1 MKDLLNKMTE
11 LQGSDTSTG
20 KQVLTEATGVTDYNP
35 KSQGGTRKEL
45 LTKYANSKDPKDA
58 ESARK
63 AGATQTELKKA
74 KDEVVESA
82 KPSLKN
88 IFNTMLSEAEQVDE
102 KYMGFEKVKAA
113 AKKGGAED
121 PGAVAASIGRKKYGK
136 EKFQKA
142 AAAGKKLSEAEQITI
157 QPAKQNT
164 QVIKQGQK
172 TLGTVENP
180 QLAAQIKQ
188 SIGKGEMT
196 LAGDEL
202 QEDDL
207 DEAHYGPKLDHRKG
221 KYASVVLYNDYDID
235 PEVTYHDTLDDAIA
249 DGSNTSAHHN
259 SAYEWNE
266 RKNKWIRKYSA
277 TEPPYSGSYAYGP
290 SYMRESKLN
299 EKAVSKSQQQAAGAA
314 LAAKRG
320 DAPKSNLKGAS
331 KEMTKMSTKE
341 LEKFAKTK
349 HKGLP
354 EKKKTNE
361 SISSSVSDWFYV
373 QGAKKIVNLLDSGE
387 NVMKLA
393 TMISTMDPKKQ
404 NDLVRGIE
412 VYLSKYPHDKLQKL
426 SDVLRVKTN
435 EALEKDGP
443 KSGDLNFNVPTGEKG
458 KEYVANKAK
467 QRSDMNKKNDPGAA
481 KKGLALSV
489 VDREKAANKA
499 KKKTN
504 EAALP
509 THDGDFGAGLGAGRS
524 KTTLEA
530 KAKPDYIDLD
540 KDGNKKESMKKA
552 AADKQKVSTM
562 KKTTESKAKPDYID
576 LDKDGNKK
584 EPMKKAAADAKKKVA
599 VKEED
604 SSLSWSSTRTK
615 KSSPAL
621 CTKHNKPLSKKGE
634 GADAWRGC
642 EDCPQPKTTKKT
654 VKEGANPTEAARLL
668 GKAHALA
675 KDPFSCKY
683 ESGTA
688 EAQAYLAGYKEGLDE
703 CYGSGSSDMGQDQMP
718 AVIPGMDV
726 MGMAPADNDFE
737 EDVLVGKTT
746 YGGDTDNFGFDD
758 YEDEETMMAFE
769 SWDRQLN
776 ALLNEGKMKDIDL
789 DMKELSDAQFKKDH
803 GMTKSQMQKS
813 LTSDDKKDKKTV
825 KEGVTVAINKDIE
838 NAPDSV
844 TVTAQGDEADQL
856 LALIKQAGMGLFGG
870 DDQQATGSYGAP
882 VAADTNTPALGDV
895 GDHDSMM
902 ALIQKM
908 TAGAQDY
915 ADEESQDDEHVHGH
929 PDAACDTCGSA
940 ACECDSAGTAM
951 VVGEEETEDQ
961 MEFQVAEEADS
972 EEAETT
978 ADEDAEAEEDKA
990 LAGADSKDEEEIDEE
1005 KELTE
1010 WANDA
1015 NNQRTED
1022 DSYYEDIEF
1031 MTKVISGGL
1040 NNQKQDQTTL
1050 PHTKVTVDDL
1060 TDWKK
1065 LSGIK

>member
-1 MKDLLNKMTE
+1 MTE

-20 KQVLTEATGVTDYNP
+20 KQVLTENTSVTDYNP

-45 LTKYANSKDPKDA
+45 LAKYANSKDPKDA

-196 LAGDEL
+196 LAGDDEL
-202 QEDDL
+202 G
-207 DEAHYGPKLDHRKG
+207 EAKVSDARSNEIRELAKKFFGGNPYSSARIANGTKLRLSFSIPMNTRYDYFNREISDIDKKYLENLKTNFMNFMKKNGVESSEVDMKFHIG
-221 KYASVVLYNDYDID
+221 AGVYASVRINIPQNDKDVSSGQALTQSTSNKTDQDYKKLGVKFVRNKKAPWYFSGSGVSDPVGTYVPSDKQSSPEMHKLAADSFKNTINIIKGMIRSNNDQSKID
-235 PEVTYHDTLDDAIA
+235 MF
-249 DGSNTSAHHN
+249 
-259 SAYEWNE
+259 
-266 RKNKWIRKYSA
+266 NKWVDFYKQKAEHHRLSA
-277 TEPPYSGSYAYGP
+277 T
-290 SYMRESKLN
+290 
-299 EKAVSKSQQQAAGAA
+299 
-314 LAAKRG
+314 
-320 DAPKSNLKGAS
+320 
-331 KEMTKMSTKE
+331 
-341 LEKFAKTK
+341 
-349 HKGLP
+349 
-354 EKKKTNE
+354 KKT
-361 SISSSVSDWFYV
+361 D
-373 QGAKKIVNLLDSGE
+373 
-387 NVMKLA
+387 
-393 TMISTMDPKKQ
+393 
-404 NDLVRGIE
+404 
-412 VYLSKYPHDKLQKL
+412 
-426 SDVLRVKTN
+426 
-435 EALEKDGP
+435 
-443 KSGDLNFNVPTGEKG
+443 
-458 KEYVANKAK
+458 
-467 QRSDMNKKNDPGAA
+467 
-481 KKGLALSV
+481 
-489 VDREKAANKA
+489 
-499 KKKTN
+499 
-504 EAALP
+504 EAAMP
-509 THDGDFGAGLGAGRS
+509 THDGDFGPSSGGRS
-524 KTTLEA
+524 KTTLE
-530 KAKPDYIDLD
+530 I
-540 KDGNKKESMKKA
+540 N
-552 AADKQKVSTM
+552 TM
-562 KKTTESKAKPDYID
+562 KTTESKKKNDGNLANNAKPY
-576 LDKDGNKK
+576 DKVTKGDVIAGRLGKDEMGGKNKAP
-584 EPMKKAAADAKKKVA
+584 EKK
-599 VKEED
+599 
-604 SSLSWSSTRTK
+604 
-615 KSSPAL
+615 
-621 CTKHNKPLSKKGE
+621 
-634 GADAWRGC
+634 
-642 EDCPQPKTTKKT
+642 KKT

-668 GKAHALA
+668 GKAHALG
-675 KDPFSCKY
+675 KDPFACKY
-683 ESGTA
+683 EQGSP

-718 AVIPGMDV
+718 AVIPGMDA

-813 LTSDDKKDKKTV
+813 LTSDDKKDKKTVKEASSNLEKRITARKYEGDDAYSWAVFIDGKPMVTGLTKSEIPYYKKIALEKLQDKKTV

>member
-1 MKDLLNKMTE
+1 
-11 LQGSDTSTG
+11 
-20 KQVLTEATGVTDYNP
+20 
-35 KSQGGTRKEL
+35 
-45 LTKYANSKDPKDA
+45 
-58 ESARK
+58 
-63 AGATQTELKKA
+63 
-74 KDEVVESA
+74 
-82 KPSLKN
+82 
-88 IFNTMLSEAEQVDE
+88 
-102 KYMGFEKVKAA
+102 
-113 AKKGGAED
+113 
-121 PGAVAASIGRKKYGK
+121 
-136 EKFQKA
+136 
-142 AAAGKKLSEAEQITI
+142 
-157 QPAKQNT
+157 
-164 QVIKQGQK
+164 
-172 TLGTVENP
+172 
-180 QLAAQIKQ
+180 
-188 SIGKGEMT
+188 
-196 LAGDEL
+196 
-202 QEDDL
+202 
-207 DEAHYGPKLDHRKG
+207 
-221 KYASVVLYNDYDID
+221 
-235 PEVTYHDTLDDAIA
+235 
-249 DGSNTSAHHN
+249 
-259 SAYEWNE
+259 
-266 RKNKWIRKYSA
+266 
-277 TEPPYSGSYAYGP
+277 
-290 SYMRESKLN
+290 
-299 EKAVSKSQQQAAGAA
+299 
-314 LAAKRG
+314 
-320 DAPKSNLKGAS
+320 
-331 KEMTKMSTKE
+331 
-341 LEKFAKTK
+341 
-349 HKGLP
+349 
-354 EKKKTNE
+354 
-361 SISSSVSDWFYV
+361 
-373 QGAKKIVNLLDSGE
+373 
-387 NVMKLA
+387 
-393 TMISTMDPKKQ
+393 
-404 NDLVRGIE
+404 
-412 VYLSKYPHDKLQKL
+412 
-426 SDVLRVKTN
+426 
-435 EALEKDGP
+435 
-443 KSGDLNFNVPTGEKG
+443 
-458 KEYVANKAK
+458 
-467 QRSDMNKKNDPGAA
+467 
-481 KKGLALSV
+481 
-489 VDREKAANKA
+489 
-499 KKKTN
+499 
-504 EAALP
+504 
-509 THDGDFGAGLGAGRS
+509 
-524 KTTLEA
+524 
-530 KAKPDYIDLD
+530 
-540 KDGNKKESMKKA
+540 MKKA
-552 AADKQKVSTM
+552 AADKK
-562 KKTTESKAKPDYID
+562 
-576 LDKDGNKK
+576 
-584 EPMKKAAADAKKKVA
+584 KKA
-599 VKEED
+599 
-604 SSLSWSSTRTK
+604 
-615 KSSPAL
+615 
-621 CTKHNKPLSKKGE
+621 
-634 GADAWRGC
+634 
-642 EDCPQPKTTKKT
+642 

-668 GKAHALA
+668 GKAHALG
-675 KDPFSCKY
+675 KDPFACKY
-683 ESGTA
+683 EQGSP

-718 AVIPGMDV
+718 AVIPGMDA

-813 LTSDDKKDKKTV
+813 LTSDDKKDKKTVKEASSNLEKRITARKYEGDDAYSWAVFIDGKPMVTGLTKSEIPYYKKIALEKLQDKKTV